1 VRYIISIPLNFIPV
15 VGTIF
20 FLGFNGTFTVNTA
33 PHVTYI
39 PLLGAKSGPG
49 YHSRY
54 FQLKK
59 WSEEQSKQHVAQHR
73 GAYTRYV

>member
-1 VRYIISIPLNFIPV
+1 VRYILSVPLNFIPV

-20 FLGFNGTFTVNTA
+20 FLGLNGMFVVRIA
-33 PHVTYI
+33 HKVAHI
-39 PLLGAKSGPG
+39 PLLGVRFGPG

-59 WSEEQSKQHVAQHR
+59 WSEAQRKQHVSQHR
-73 GAYTRYV
+73 NAYTRCV